1 MGIETNKK
9 NDKKYR
15 DLYYAYEQG
24 TNSRLDEIQAAM
36 LSIKLS
42 KIKKSIKTRQNNAKI
57 YFQNLN
63 DSNLILPNIKKEE
76 FNVFY
81 ELVVRQKKR

>member
-1 MGIETNKK
+1 
-9 NDKKYR
+9 
-15 DLYYAYEQG
+15 
-24 TNSRLDEIQAAM
+24 M

-63 DSNLILPNIKKEE
+63 DSNLILPNIKEE

-81 ELVVRQKKR
+81 ELVVRHKKRDKILYH

>member
-1 MGIETNKK
+1 
-9 NDKKYR
+9 
-15 DLYYAYEQG
+15 
-24 TNSRLDEIQAAM
+24 M

-81 ELVVRQKKR
+81 ELVVSIKKR